1 MVKYYESNTIFQFN
15 WDQVARGFWQRY
27 PNPNS
32 THVLTEDTVSR
43 KVEDGMLHTTR
54 LLTKTNRV
62 PKWGERF
69 ISKSVVKIVEETIV
83 DPKTKTLT
91 TYTRNLG
98 YTKVMVVVE
107 KVVYKVCEEN
117 PNWTVAKR
125 SAWIDSQVFGF
136 GRAIQAFGLDRFKKN
151 CTLMYNGFNYV
162 LAHMFPH
169 TAQYMNPTLSQM
181 GFAHLVRTTYIIQA
195 SKGKNLYLH
204 VSFFLFKV
212 DEGAGARTSLAEDF
226 QHSLQGRA
234 EKVKDAAKKATD
246 LAKKKAGTIYA
257 AYQSEQS

>member
-1 MVKYYESNTIFQFN
+1 MKYYENSTIFQFN
-15 WDQVARGFWQRY
+15 WNQVAHAFWQRY

-32 THVLTEDTVSR
+32 THVLTEDTISR
-43 KVEDGMLHTTR
+43 KVKNGILHTTR

-62 PKWGERF
+62 PKWGERL
-69 ISKSVVKIVEETIV
+69 ISKNVVKIIEESTV

-98 YTKVMVVVE
+98 YTKVMSIVE

-136 GRAIQAFGLDRFKKN
+136 SRAIQAFGLDRFKKN

-169 TAQYMNPTLSQM
+169 TAQYMNPSLSQM
-181 GFAHLVRTTYIIQA
+181 GFAHLI
-195 SKGKNLYLH
+195 
-204 VSFFLFKV
+204 
-212 DEGAGARTSLAEDF
+212 DEGIKTSLAEDL
-226 QHSLQGRA
+226 QHSLQGKA

-246 LAKKKAGTIYA
+246 LAKKRAGTIYA
-257 AYQSEQS
+257 AYQPEQS